1 MSEYSRVMNPSVPP
15 LADGLP
21 MIGSLLPLVQ
31 NADGFFKTQY
41 TKHGSCYRVR
51 VLGSEFTVL
60 GGPDA
65 VEAMNQN
72 AGEFDAWQTWENIIR
87 EFGGRHVITMLEGE
101 RHLKYRKATR
111 AGFSKSRVLEGI
123 PSVIALARDALEAVP
138 IGQPFS
144 LMSFVQRL
152 VADAVGTLTLGRKPG
167 AHLAAF
173 MTWWHTQLAVNLI
186 GSKPSSALRR
196 RQYLEAKMSIRAFAQ
211 EILDAEDAPSSYIND
226 LKTLMRDDPE
236 LMNSEE
242 LLFMALMP
250 YVAGL
255 DTVVNVVSLT
265 LYELYCRPQWL
276 TSVQNES
283 RAVLEAG
290 FPPEAMRDLKTL
302 HAAVLET
309 MRYHTIANLPT
320 RHAKADFVFQGYQIK
335 TGQKLMMHMNAAS
348 RDPKLFLEPD
358 RYDPARFWE
367 PRNEHKQPG
376 AMNPY
381 GAGAHTCLGAGMAEA
396 LMAVLIVTCTTTGKL
411 ALYPADYRMKPF
423 QSAQLLLDAKL
434 RFVRVS

>member
-1 MSEYSRVMNPSVPP
+1 MGMNPNLPP

-21 MIGSLLPLVQ
+21 LVGSLLPIIQ
-31 NADGFFKTQY
+31 DADGFFKGQY
-41 TKHGSCYRVR
+41 MKHGSCYRVR
-51 VLGSEFTVL
+51 VLGSEFVVI

-65 VEAMNQN
+65 VDALNRN

-87 EFGGRHVITMLEGE
+87 EFGGRHVLTMLEGE
-101 RHLKYRKATR
+101 RHLKYRKAAR

-123 PSVIALARDALEAVP
+123 PEVIALARGSLDALEVGA
-138 IGQPFS
+138 PFQ
-144 LMSFVQRL
+144 LMGFVQRL

-167 AHLAAF
+167 AHLADF
-173 MTWWHTQLAVNLI
+173 MTWWHTQLGVNLV
-186 GSKPSSALRR
+186 GSTPPSALRR
-196 RQYLEAKMSIRAFAQ
+196 ERYLRAKASIRAFAQ
-211 EILDAEDAPSSYIND
+211 EILDADDAPSSYITD
-226 LKTLMRDDPE
+226 LKTLMLEGPE

-242 LLFMALMP
+242 LLFMVLMP

-255 DTVVNVVSLT
+255 DTVVNTVALT
-265 LYELYCRPQWL
+265 LYELYRRPEWL
-276 TSVQNES
+276 ERVQSES
-283 RAVLEAG
+283 RTVLEAG
-290 FPPEAMRDLKTL
+290 FPPESMRDLKSL

-320 RHAKADFVFQGYQIK
+320 RHAKTDFVFQNYQIK

-348 RDPKLFLEPD
+348 RDPKLFADPD
-358 RYDPARFWE
+358 RYDPARFLA

-396 LMAVLIVTCTTTGKL
+396 LMAVIVATFTTTGRLELFPK
-411 ALYPADYRMKPF
+411 DYRMKPF
-423 QSAQLLLDAKL
+423 QSAQLLLDSKL
-434 RFVRVS
+434 KFVRRA

>member
-1 MSEYSRVMNPSVPP
+1 MTTALSARAAPP

-21 MIGSLLPLVQ
+21 LIGSLLPIIQ
-31 NADGFFKTQY
+31 NADGFFKGQY
-41 TKHGSCYRVR
+41 MKHGSCYRVR
-51 VLGSEFTVL
+51 VLGSEFVVM

-65 VEAMNQN
+65 VEALNKN
-72 AGEFDAWQTWENIIR
+72 AGEMDAWQTWENIIR

-101 RHLKYRKATR
+101 KHLKYRKATR

-123 PSVIALARDALEAVP
+123 PSVIALTRDALNALEVGA
-138 IGQPFS
+138 PFQ
-144 LMSFVQRL
+144 LLGFIQRL
-152 VADAVGTLTLGRKPG
+152 VADSVGTLTLGRKPG
-167 AHLAAF
+167 AHLADF
-173 MTWWHTQLAVNLI
+173 MTWWHMQLAVNLI
-186 GSKPSSALRR
+186 GSQPPSALRR
-196 RQYLEAKMSIRAFAQ
+196 QKYLNAKASIRAFAQ
-211 EILDAEDAPSSYIND
+211 EILDANDAPSSYITD
-226 LKTLMRDDPE
+226 LKGLMQDDPE

-242 LLFMALMP
+242 LLFMTLMP

-255 DTVVNVVSLT
+255 DTVVNTVALT
-265 LYELYCRPQWL
+265 LYELYRRPEWL
-276 TSVQNES
+276 ERVQTES

-290 FPPEAMRDLKTL
+290 FPPEAMRDLKSL

-320 RHAKADFVFQGYQIK
+320 RHAKTDFEFQGFQIK

-358 RYDPARFWE
+358 KYDPERFLA

-396 LMAVLIVTCTTTGKL
+396 LMAVLIATITTGATL
-411 ALYPADYRMKPF
+411 EVYPAGYQMKPF
-423 QSAQLLLDAKL
+423 QSAQLLLDSRL
-434 RFVRVS
+434 RFVRAA